1 MKTYSAAEGKGLK
14 NQYAFKMHIYTES
27 ETLSGGIIIFH
38 VFSFFFQRI
47 VCHMKVATLKCKLFG
62 RLQSVSVSD
71 QISVSVIC
79 LFFHLLNLSVY
90 TVTISLLRV
99 HCLGYLIPVLA
110 WSKTA
115 ERQPVSCLMPRWSW
129 RTNIK
134 CQIILCLFKI
144 LHDLYL
150 QLYIKKKKECGN

>member
-90 TVTISLLRV
+90 TDSHHISSQSSLPWV
-99 HCLGYLIPVLA
+99 FD
-110 WSKTA
+110 
-115 ERQPVSCLMPRWSW
+115 SCIGMIQ
-129 RTNIK
+129 N
-134 CQIILCLFKI
+134 C
-144 LHDLYL
+144 
-150 QLYIKKKKECGN
+150 